1 MRVRFPLTAPTKD
14 EKEAVS
20 GIALYVGAFTLT
32 DYPALYCSEIRNYS
46 PVPFFLQQWRDA
58 LLVKLITPGRGLT
71 MHHPGVVNNTRRFL
85 V

>member
-1 MRVRFPLTAPTKD
+1 MLLPQPFRLMMRVRFPLTAPTKD

-46 PVPFFLQQWRDA
+46 PVPFFYSS
-58 LLVKLITPGRGLT
+58 
-71 MHHPGVVNNTRRFL
+71 GVVHCWSI
-85 V
+85 